1 MVKKNKK
8 MTKMERIDEDSV
20 FIEVNNNKPKYNE
33 YNQINIMDK
42 LHEFYIIFI
51 KFLMNIK

>member
-20 FIEVNNNKPKYNE
+20 FIEVSNNKPKYNE

-42 LHEFYIIFI
+42 LHEFYVIFI